1 MVKNIDRMIESVI
14 EREDLMRELAEQESY
29 EDVYDFCTS
38 IEDGY
43 TQEELF
49 GFLDE
54 AYEDYGYAVP
64 EVENNAL
71 DYVAGGK
78 GDFRGKIMAG
88 VLSSLALFPASA
100 VGTSALNQNSSKVSY
115 ENSASSV
122 ENKKGIK
129 AGVRALSAMCNYKYS
144 KSKSDKINLE
154 NESKRLDKVFGKLP
168 LTEDT
173 KSQFKN
179 VILSIKGEKLKYA
192 NEGKVY
198 NHGDVIYVN
207 APIFSNEKEYTKT
220 IFADEEP
227 YVYSFSDMDK
237 GSEKSKVEQIFGPT
251 SEDKKSKG
259 NVFYYI
265 KNLFK
270 KSNERKSLYSYI
282 KSHPGRGCV
291 IFNNYKNLHNKDVDE
306 ALEKIIDTGKIT
318 VSGEEIDCSGM
329 TFILNDNSGYFS
341 NKINRKIVRALSFDC
356 ESSFLNKLKIVD
368 FDITPDQKVKN
379 NFNFSN
385 NFSSINYFYPG
396 IKINVTLSDEELN
409 KIIEKEGL
417 KDEDYD
423 ELTYQCSLGHNFRR
437 ISHELFNYLD
447 SKYGRKTWEQSDAVG
462 SVDVELGC
470 ELRDDFK
477 SDLSYPF
484 RPRNQV
490 EVNGKKMYWGIGAT
504 MDEKKRFSRLQ
515 DNIINSNLHLIK
527 VFNEV
532 KGQTKAKNQLKYA
545 IYQIATEKHYDKY
558 DKPYERADIFYFIG
572 PSDSGKTYMAEK
584 LCEHKVF
591 SDDNEPY
598 FLSAGDIDSTSR
610 ASLFEQVFGSENDH
624 GDENNKKTKGN
635 LCSYIK
641 NHPNGVVVFDEYDKL
656 PDNSLD
662 EAFRVIRDTG
672 RITVDGQELD
682 CSGVTFILTSNE
694 SRESLNLIGE
704 KNSRK
709 NDSPVTHYKH
719 DASFTRRLHVVEFEK
734 LSESN

>member
-54 AYEDYGYAVP
+54 AYEDYGYATP
-64 EVENNAL
+64 EIENNAL

-78 GDFRGKIMAG
+78 GDFRGKIIAG

-100 VGTSALNQNSSKVSY
+100 VGTSALNQDSSKVNS

-129 AGVRALSAMCNYKYS
+129 AGVKALSAMCNYKYS

-192 NEGKVY
+192 NEGKAY

-207 APIFSNEKEYTKT
+207 SPFFSNAIESVKT

-291 IFNNYKNLHNKDVDE
+291 ILDNYKNLRNKDVDE

-329 TFILNDNSGYFS
+329 TFILNDNSGFFS
-341 NKINRKIVRALSFDC
+341 NKIKSKIVRDLSLDC
-356 ESSFLNKLKIVD
+356 DSSFLNKLKIVD

-379 NFNFSN
+379 NF
-385 NFSSINYFYPG
+385 SSIIGINYFYPG
-396 IKINVTLSDEELN
+396 IKINVILSDEELN

-417 KDEDYD
+417 KDEDYND
-423 ELTYQCSLGHNFRR
+423 LTYQVSLGHNFRR
-437 ISHELFNYLD
+437 ILLGLINYLD
-447 SKYGRKTWEQSDAVG
+447 SKYGRKAREQSDAVG
-462 SVDVELGC
+462 SVDVELRC

-477 SDLSYPF
+477 SDWNHPF
-484 RPRNQV
+484 HPRSQV
-490 EVNGKKMYWGIGAT
+490 EVNGKKMYWGITAT
-504 MDEKKRFSRLQ
+504 
-515 DNIINSNLHLIK
+515 IK
-527 VFNEV
+527 
-532 KGQTKAKNQLKYA
+532 
-545 IYQIATEKHYDKY
+545 D
-558 DKPYERADIFYFIG
+558 
-572 PSDSGKTYMAEK
+572 
-584 LCEHKVF
+584 
-591 SDDNEPY
+591 
-598 FLSAGDIDSTSR
+598 
-610 ASLFEQVFGSENDH
+610 
-624 GDENNKKTKGN
+624 
-635 LCSYIK
+635 
-641 NHPNGVVVFDEYDKL
+641 
-656 PDNSLD
+656 
-662 EAFRVIRDTG
+662 
-672 RITVDGQELD
+672 
-682 CSGVTFILTSNE
+682 
-694 SRESLNLIGE
+694 
-704 KNSRK
+704 
-709 NDSPVTHYKH
+709 
-719 DASFTRRLHVVEFEK
+719 
-734 LSESN
+734 